1 MILALWDY
9 TFAQLM
15 LSLINQLFFTV
26 NVAYFKMYR
35 DPTEQRMELVNEIM
49 SLIVIESLM
58 ALSGD
63 FVNKAKT
70 QTDIGYSMIG
80 LTVLNFAIN
89 SVPIG
94 YHIKS

>member
-1 MILALWDY
+1 
-9 TFAQLM
+9 
-15 LSLINQLFFTV
+15 
-26 NVAYFKMYR
+26 
-35 DPTEQRMELVNEIM
+35 
-49 SLIVIESLM
+49 M

-63 FVNKAKT
+63 FVNKVET

-94 YHIKS
+94 YDIKR